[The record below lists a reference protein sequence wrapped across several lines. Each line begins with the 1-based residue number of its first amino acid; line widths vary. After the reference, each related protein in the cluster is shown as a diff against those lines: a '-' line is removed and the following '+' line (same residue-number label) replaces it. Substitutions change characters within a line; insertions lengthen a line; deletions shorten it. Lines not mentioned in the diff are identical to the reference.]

1 MHVQMQNAEAL
12 TPEQI
17 SQFLQGS
24 SGVEFAGQKRQEVY
38 AWIERTLVAQEYH
51 KQRKKRRGLIRA
63 YLAKATGLSLPQIT
77 RLIRRYAATGKVEG
91 QPCRKHRF
99 PVKYTE
105 ADVRLLAEVDRA
117 HERLSG
123 PATRRILQREYEQ
136 FGKQEYGRLAG
147 ISVAHLYNLRQS
159 AGYRKHAAVFEA
171 TRPSRVAI
179 GERRR
184 PDPQG
189 RPGYLRVDTVHQGDW
204 DGAKGV
210 YHINAVDTVTQWQVV
225 GCASKISEQYLIPVL
240 EAMLHQFPFRILGFH
255 ADNGSEYVNHRV
267 AKLLEKLLIE
277 FTKSRPNRS
286 QDNALVEGK
295 NGAII
300 RKHMGY
306 GHIASAHAEALQK
319 FYTAHLNPYLNVWVC
334 DGRVGRARQAQT
346 ALPGQGLCDALRKA
360 EGAARS
366 SAPSQGGDRFGAVGH
381 ASGRDERYRVRPESD
396 GREGQA
402 AGAREER
409 IADTAAI
416 FVKPAAGGRGN
427 GGAVESAENRR
438 QVFRPSH
445 RPLEISPK
453 SRDFHIPTAR
463 RAPRGKVENHKADF
477 PLFHAGLAT
486 TVPVCLSQPRNQERR
501 SAATRP
507 SRADFQDH
515 SVLETG
521 PDFRIILG
529 LENATALRRRYEIV
543 PSDCTRTPGGTSLC
557 ATKNKFGAAASAI
570 WRRK

>member
-319 FYTAHLNPYLNVWVC
+319 FYTAHLNPYLNYHRPCGFATVEW
-334 DGRVGRARQAQT
+334 DAR
-346 ALPGQGLCDALRKA
+346 GKRK
-360 EGAARS
+360 R
-366 SAPSQGGDRFGAVGH
+366 
-381 ASGRDERYRVRPESD
+381 RYRAKDYATPYEKLKGLPEAAHHLKAGIGLAQLD
-396 GREGQA
+396 TL
-402 AGAREER
+402 AGAMS
-409 IADTAAI
+409 DTECARKVMAA
-416 FVKPAAGGRGN
+416 KAKLLAR
-427 GGAVESAENRR
+427 AKSES
-438 QVFRPSH
+438 P
-445 RPLEISPK
+445 
-453 SRDFHIPTAR
+453 IP
-463 RAPRGKVENHKADF
+463 PRF
-477 PLFHAGLAT
+477 L
-486 TVPVCLSQPRNQERR
+486 
-501 SAATRP
+501 
-507 SRADFQDH
+507 
-515 SVLETG
+515 
-521 PDFRIILG
+521 
-529 LENATALRRRYEIV
+529 
-543 PSDCTRTPGGTSLC
+543 
-557 ATKNKFGAAASAI
+557 
-570 WRRK
+570 